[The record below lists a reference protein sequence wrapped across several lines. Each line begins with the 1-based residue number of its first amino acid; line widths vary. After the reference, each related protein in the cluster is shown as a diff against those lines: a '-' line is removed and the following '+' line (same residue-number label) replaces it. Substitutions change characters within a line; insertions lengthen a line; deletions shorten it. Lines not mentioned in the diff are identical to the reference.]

1 MAYTAHKPYIPQSV
15 YAEQR
20 RALALT
26 KRSSPPPLPRPT
38 LGARIMA
45 MPYIGDHDS
54 ALMPGT
60 IDYIHE
66 THHWYRVR
74 FDMGFCQ
81 CYQWGS
87 IK

>member
-1 MAYTAHKPYIPQSV
+1 MSYTTQKPYIPQSL

-20 RALALT
+20 RALAIN
-26 KRSSPPPLPRPT
+26 KRSGPPPLPRPT

-45 MPYIGDHDS
+45 MPHIGDHETS
-54 ALMPGT
+54 MMPGT

-66 THHWYRVR
+66 THHWYRVL
-74 FDMGFCQ
+74 FDLGFHQ
-81 CYQWGS
+81 CYQWGT

>member
-1 MAYTAHKPYIPQSV
+1 MPYVAKKV
-15 YAEQR
+15 YSSQALLAERR
-20 RALALT
+20 RAIALN
-26 KRSSPPPLPRPT
+26 KRSGPPPLPRPT

-66 THHWYRVR
+66 THFWYRVR

>member
-1 MAYTAHKPYIPQSV
+1 MGHPGKNYIDRSLF
-15 YAEQR
+15 AEQR
-20 RALALT
+20 QLKEIL
-26 KRSSPPPLPRPT
+26 KRGGPPPLPRPT

-45 MPYIGDHDS
+45 MPYIGDHES
-54 ALMPGT
+54 QLMPGT

-74 FDMGFCQ
+74 FDIGFCQ
-81 CYQWGS
+81 CYQWGT

>member
-1 MAYTAHKPYIPQSV
+1 MAYTAPKPYASASLR
-15 YAEQR
+15 AEWC
-20 RALALT
+20 RAIALN
-26 KRSSPPPLPRPT
+26 KRSGPPPLPRPT

-45 MPYIGDHDS
+45 MPYIGDHES
-54 ALMPGT
+54 PMMPGT

-74 FDMGFCQ
+74 FDIGFCQ

-87 IK
+87 VK